1 MKQAILYGARDVRIE
16 DRPEPI
22 PGPGEVVL
30 RLEAALV
37 CGTDLKVFRR
47 GGHARMIHP
56 PAPFGHEYAGTI
68 AAVGSAVRRFSAGDR
83 VTGANSAPCGTCPRC
98 AEGAPNLCQDLLFVN
113 GAFGDLMLLPARLV
127 EKNLLPLPK
136 GVSASAAAMMEPL
149 SCVLHG
155 LDRLG
160 DAPREP
166 VLVAGLGAIGLL
178 FIRLLTSRGHRVLAV
193 GRRRA
198 RLENALAFGAGAVA
212 CADEGFQPS
221 AWVRQ
226 AAPDGIGTAVDCTG
240 DEEVPGLLLEAVR
253 PGGTLLLF
261 AGCASEAR
269 WTVSPA
275 RVHYDE
281 IRIDGVFHHTPDT
294 VRRAHALMLSDP
306 GLLDS
311 LLTHRGSLGEL
322 PDLLRTLETDPN
334 AVKAALQFAG

>member
-1 MKQAILYGARDVRIE
+1 MRQAILYGARDVRIE

-22 PGPGEVVL
+22 PGPGEIVL

-68 AAVGSAVRRFSAGDR
+68 AAVGNGVRRFAAGDR
-83 VTGANSAPCGTCPRC
+83 VTGANSAPCGACPRC
-98 AEGAPNLCQDLLFVN
+98 AEGAPNLCRDLLFVN
-113 GAFGDLMLLPARLV
+113 GAFASLMLLPARLV
-127 EKNLLPLPK
+127 EKNLLPLPG

-149 SCVLHG
+149 ACVLHG
-155 LDRLG
+155 IDRLG

-166 VLVAGLGAIGLL
+166 ILVAGLGAIGLL
-178 FIRLLTSRGHRVLAV
+178 FVRLLTSRGQRVLAV

-198 RLENALAFGAGAVA
+198 RLENALAFGATAVA
-212 CADEGFQPS
+212 CVEEGFQPA

-226 AAPDGIGTAVDCTG
+226 TAPDGIGTAVDCTG
-240 DEEVPGLLLEAVR
+240 EAEVPGLLLEAVR

-269 WTVSPA
+269 WTLSPA

-281 IRIDGVFHHTPDT
+281 IRIDGVFHHTPDA
-294 VRRAHALMLSDP
+294 VRRAHTLMLSDP
-306 GLLDS
+306 ALLDG
-311 LLTHRGSLGEL
+311 LLTHRGGLENL
-322 PDLLRTLETDPN
+322 PELLRALETDPS
-334 AVKAALQFAG
+334 AVKAALQFVG